1 MTQADGWRE
10 VGKNNNEKGDIVN
23 IAEQTL
29 AKGTIAWLAC
39 VLLLVGGYI
48 SYQKLGRFEDPEFV
62 IRQAVISTPYPGAL
76 PSQVA
81 EEVTEVI
88 EGAVQQLQELKEV
101 TSVSRMGDS
110 LVKIDIDMQ
119 FAHSRAEL
127 EQVWDKLRRK
137 VNDVQRQLPPG
148 AGPSVVNDDF
158 GDVYALFFAVTGEG
172 YSLQQIKDYVDDLE
186 RELLL
191 VPGVARIATLGA
203 PQEAIYL
210 EISATKA
217 TQLGIPLGDIYQ
229 VLKQQNVLSDAGNLR
244 IGPQRVYFSPE
255 GQADS
260 VAALSNI
267 ALASPNGEQ
276 VIFLKDVATITRA
289 DIEPSRALMQYD
301 GQPAIGLGIS
311 QVTGGNVVN
320 MGDAVKARLA
330 ELESQRPIG
339 MTLQVVSYQSDS
351 VREAVDGFV
360 ANLAAAVAIV
370 VLVLVLFMGWRSGI
384 IVGAVLL
391 LTVAGT
397 LIAMLLDNIAMQ
409 RVSLGALIIALGML
423 VDNAIVV
430 TDGILVRMQKGE
442 RAESAAVAVVKA
454 TQWPLLGGTLV
465 GILAFSAIGLSP
477 TDMGE
482 YAGSL
487 FWVILYSML
496 LSWLFAVTLT
506 PLLCVALLKVKVQDA
521 NTVVKES
528 SILLRYRRLLQGALR
543 RRLLSGGILLAMLFG
558 AIVGF
563 GWVQQGFMPESARPQ
578 FVVDMYLPQGADIGE
593 TEAELS
599 AMGQYVQGREGV
611 EHVTSFIGQGALR
624 FMLTYG
630 PEDPNS
636 SYGQLLVDV
645 QDPTQIATMVAELQ
659 QELSALHPMADI
671 KVWKFMLGRGGGKKI
686 EAAFMGPDPA
696 VLRDLSEQA
705 KAIMAQD
712 SGAIAIQ
719 DDWRQKVPVLR
730 PVIDEVAARRAGL
743 DITDISQAIN
753 RTFTGE
759 RIGVY
764 READKLI
771 PIISRAPA
779 AERAAAQDVDNV
791 RVYSPTAKDYLPV
804 SQLVTEVKVEWVD
817 AILRREDRFPTIKA
831 QVDPL
836 PGEQSTPLLERLR
849 PQVEAIALPPGYRLE
864 WHGEYKA
871 SKEANDGLAMSAPY
885 GFSAMILAVV
895 VMFNALRQPLVIWLT
910 APLAIIGV
918 TVGLVLFQVPFEFMA
933 ILGCLSLIGM
943 LVKNAIVLVDQADA
957 EIREGKAGYHAVL
970 DAAVSRARPV
980 FLGAFTTIL
989 GVAPLLLDPFF
1000 KSMAV
1005 TIMFGLTFA
1014 TVLTLIVVPLLYV
1027 VIFRITPEEPLA

>member
-1 MTQADGWRE
+1 M
-10 VGKNNNEKGDIVN
+10 N

-29 AKGTIAWLAC
+29 AKRTIAWLAC
-39 VLLLVGGYI
+39 VLLLVGGYM
-48 SYQKLGRFEDPEFV
+48 SYEKLGRFEDPEFV

-81 EEVTEVI
+81 EEVTDVI
-88 EGAVQQLQELKEV
+88 ESAVQQLQELKEV

-110 LVKIDIDMQ
+110 LVKVEIDMT
-119 FAHSRAEL
+119 FADSRAEL

-137 VNDVQRQLPPG
+137 INDAQRQLPPG

-158 GDVYALFFAVTGEG
+158 GDVYALFFAVTGDG
-172 YSLQQIKDYVDDLE
+172 YSLQQIKDYIDDLE

-203 PQEAIYL
+203 PQEAIFL
-210 EISATKA
+210 EISASKA
-217 TQLGIPLGDIYQ
+217 SQLDIPLDNIYQ
-229 VLKQQNVLSDAGNLR
+229 TLKQQNVISDAGNLR
-244 IGPQRVYFSPE
+244 IGPQRIYFSPQ
-255 GQADS
+255 GQTDS
-260 VAALSNI
+260 VVALGNI
-267 ALASPNGEQ
+267 ALSSSDGEQ
-276 VIFLKDVATITRA
+276 IIFLKDVATITRSE
-289 DIEPSRALMQYD
+289 IEPPRALMEIN
-301 GQPAIGLGIS
+301 GRPAIGLGIS
-311 QVTGGNVVN
+311 QVTGGNVVD
-320 MGDAVKARLA
+320 MGDAVKARLS
-330 ELESQRPIG
+330 ELESQRPLG
-339 MTLQVVSYQSDS
+339 MELEVISYQSDS
-351 VREAVDGFV
+351 VRESVDGFV
-360 ANLAAAVAIV
+360 ANLAAAVGIV
-370 VLVLVLFMGWRSGI
+370 VLVLILFMGWRSGI
-384 IVGAVLL
+384 IVGTVLV

-397 LIAMLLDNIAMQ
+397 LIAMLLDDIAMQ

-442 RAESAAVAVVKA
+442 RAESAASAVVQG

-487 FWVILYSML
+487 FWVILYSMM

-506 PLLCVALLKVKVQDA
+506 PLLCVALLKVKVQDPS
-521 NTVVKES
+521 TIKES
-528 SILLRYRRLLQGALR
+528 GILLRYRAVLQAALRKRLLT
-543 RRLLSGGILLAMLFG
+543 GGILVAMLVS

-563 GWVQQGFMPESARPQ
+563 GWVQVGFMPESARPQ
-578 FVVDMYLPQGADIGE
+578 FVIDMNLAQGSDITE
-593 TEAELS
+593 TKTEL
-599 AMGQYVQGREGV
+599 AKMAKYVQDKEGV
-611 EHVTSFIGQGALR
+611 EQVASFVGQGGLR
-624 FMLTYG
+624 FMLTYS

-645 QDPTQIATMVAELQ
+645 DDAKRISELVVELQ
-659 QELSALHPMADI
+659 EELTELHPQVDI

-686 EAAFMGPDPA
+686 EAAFMGPDPG
-696 VLRDLSEQA
+696 VLRQLAEQA
-705 KAIMAQD
+705 KTIMAED
-712 SGAIAIQ
+712 PESIAIQ

-730 PVIDEVAARRAGL
+730 PVIDEIAARRAGL

-753 RTFTGE
+753 RAYTGQ

-771 PIISRAPA
+771 PIISRAPF
-779 AERAAAQDVDNV
+779 AERATAQDVANV

-804 SQLVTEVKVEWVD
+804 SQLVKEVKVEWTD
-817 AILRREDRFPTIKA
+817 AIIRRVDGFPTIKA

-836 PGEQSTPLLERLR
+836 PGEQSTPLFERLR
-849 PQVEAIALPPGYRLE
+849 PEVEAIELPPGYRLE

-871 SKEANDGLAMSAPY
+871 SNEANEGLAISAPY
-885 GFSAMILAVV
+885 GFTAMILAVV

-943 LVKNAIVLVDQADA
+943 LVKNSIVLVDQADA
-957 EIREGKAGYHAVL
+957 EIRDGKARYNAVI

-1005 TIMFGLTFA
+1005 VIMFGLTFA
-1014 TVLTLIVVPLLYV
+1014 TALTLVVVPLLYAV
-1027 VIFRITPEEPLA
+1027 FFKIQPEEPAS